1 MLSAITRLFPL
12 WALLLSVLAYY
23 TPTTFTSIGP
33 WVTTLLMLIMFG
45 MGVHLK
51 IDDFKRVLSRP
62 APVAAGIFLH
72 YLVMPLAAW
81 VLAIAF
87 KMPPDLSAGMVLV
100 GSVASGTASNVM
112 IYLAKGDVALSVT
125 ISSVSTLVGVVAT
138 PLLTRLYVD
147 AHIQVDVMGM
157 LLSILQ
163 IVVIPI
169 ALGLIIH
176 HLFPRLVKALEPYL
190 PAFSMVCILAIISAV
205 VAGSAAHIASVGF
218 VVIIAVVLHN
228 IIGLL
233 GGYWGGKLFGFD
245 ESTCRTLAIEVG
257 MQNSGLAAALGKI
270 YFSPLAAL
278 PGALFSVWHN
288 LSGSLLAG
296 YWSGKPIQDQKKHDV
311 YTEAS
316 STGGFRYVH
325 TEIDPERHDGKRAA
339 RTENPARSR
348 PYRPWPTAD
357 QRRNQSREERVHR
370 QTDGAA

>member
-1 MLSAITRLFPL
+1 MLATLTRLFPL

-23 TPTTFTSIGP
+23 TPTTFTPIGP

-51 IDDFKRVLSRP
+51 LEDFKRVLSRP

-81 VLAIAF
+81 LLALLF
-87 KMPPDLSAGMVLV
+87 HMPPELSAGMV
-100 GSVASGTASNVM
+100 M
-112 IYLAKGDVALSVT
+112 IFLAKGDVALSVT

-169 ALGLIIH
+169 ALGLIVH
-176 HLFPRLVKALEPYL
+176 HLLPKVVKAVEPFL

-205 VAGSAAHIASVGF
+205 VAGSAAHIASVGL
-218 VVIIAVVLHN
+218 VVIIAVILHN
-228 IIGLL
+228 TIGLL
-233 GGYWGGKLFGFD
+233 GGYWGGRLFGFD

-270 YFSPLAAL
+270 YFGPLAAL

-296 YWSGKPIQDQKKHDV
+296 YWSGKPIAKKAD
-311 YTEAS
+311 
-316 STGGFRYVH
+316 
-325 TEIDPERHDGKRAA
+325 KR
-339 RTENPARSR
+339 
-348 PYRPWPTAD
+348 
-357 QRRNQSREERVHR
+357 
-370 QTDGAA
+370 

>member
-23 TPTTFTSIGP
+23 TPATFTGIGP

-81 VLAIAF
+81 LLAMAF

-125 ISSVSTLVGVVAT
+125 ISSVSTLVGVIAT

-169 ALGLIIH
+169 ALGLVIH
-176 HLFPRLVKALEPYL
+176 HLFPRVVNAVEPYL

-205 VAGSAAHIASVGF
+205 VAGSA
-218 VVIIAVVLHN
+218 
-228 IIGLL
+228 
-233 GGYWGGKLFGFD
+233 FD

-296 YWSGKPIQDQKKHDV
+296 YWSGKPIDDQPKKDAV
-311 YTEAS
+311 KQ
-316 STGGFRYVH
+316 G
-325 TEIDPERHDGKRAA
+325 
-339 RTENPARSR
+339 
-348 PYRPWPTAD
+348 
-357 QRRNQSREERVHR
+357 
-370 QTDGAA
+370 

>member
-1 MLSAITRLFPL
+1 MLATLTRLFPL
-12 WALLLSVLAYY
+12 WALLLSVIAYY
-23 TPTTFTSIGP
+23 TPATFTPIGP
-33 WVTTLLMLIMFG
+33 WVSTLLMLIMFG

-51 IDDFKRVLSRP
+51 LDDFKRVLSRP

-81 VLAIAF
+81 LLAMLF
-87 KMPPDLSAGMVLV
+87 HMPPDLSAGMVL
-100 GSVASGTASNVM
+100 VASGTASNVM

-169 ALGLIIH
+169 ALGLIVH
-176 HLFPRLVKALEPYL
+176 HLFPRVVKAVEPYL

-205 VAGSAAHIASVGF
+205 VAGSASHIASVGLM
-218 VVIIAVVLHN
+218 VIVAVILHN
-228 IIGLL
+228 SIGLL
-233 GGYWGGKLFGFD
+233 GGYWGGRLFGFD

-257 MQNSGLAAALGKI
+257 MQNSGLAAALGKL

-296 YWSGKPIQDQKKHDV
+296 YWSGKPVDKN
-311 YTEAS
+311 
-316 STGGFRYVH
+316 
-325 TEIDPERHDGKRAA
+325 A
-339 RTENPARSR
+339 RRSGR
-348 PYRPWPTAD
+348 
-357 QRRNQSREERVHR
+357 
-370 QTDGAA
+370 

>member
-23 TPTTFTSIGP
+23 TPSTFTPVGP

-72 YLVMPLAAW
+72 YLLMPLAAW
-81 VLAIAF
+81 VLAIVF

-169 ALGLIIH
+169 ALGLVIH
-176 HLFPRLVKALEPYL
+176 HLFPRVVKAVEPYL

-233 GGYWGGKLFGFD
+233 GGYWGGKLFD
-245 ESTCRTLAIEVG
+245 VSSCRTLAIEVG
-257 MQNSGLAAALGKI
+257 MQNSGLAGALGK
-270 YFSPLAAL
+270 YYVSPLAAL

-296 YWSGKPIQDQKKHDV
+296 YWSGKPLNERKKGDV
-311 YTEAS
+311 VKE
-316 STGGFRYVH
+316 G
-325 TEIDPERHDGKRAA
+325 
-339 RTENPARSR
+339 
-348 PYRPWPTAD
+348 
-357 QRRNQSREERVHR
+357 
-370 QTDGAA
+370 

>member
-1 MLSAITRLFPL
+1 MLTTLTRLFPL
-12 WALLLSVLAYY
+12 WALLLSFLAWY
-23 TPTTFTSIGP
+23 TPGTFTPLASWISP
-33 WVTTLLMLIMFG
+33 LLMLVMLG
-45 MGVHLK
+45 MGVHLTFT
-51 IDDFKRVLSRP
+51 DFKRVLSRP

-81 VLAIAF
+81 LLAILF
-87 KMPPDLSAGMVLV
+87 HMPPDLSAGMVLV

-147 AHIQVDVMGM
+147 ADIKVDVMGM

-163 IVVIPI
+163 IVIIPI
-169 ALGLIIH
+169 GLGLVIH
-176 HLFPRLVKALEPYL
+176 HLFPRLVKAIEPWL
-190 PAFSMVCILAIISAV
+190 PLFSMACILAIISAV
-205 VAGSAAHIASVGF
+205 VAGSAGFIASVGL
-218 VVIIAVVLHN
+218 VVIVAVILHN
-228 IIGLL
+228 AIGLL
-233 GGYWGGKLFGFD
+233 GGYWGGRLFGFD

-296 YWSGKPIQDQKKHDV
+296 YWSGKPVKKQ
-311 YTEAS
+311 E
-316 STGGFRYVH
+316 
-325 TEIDPERHDGKRAA
+325 K
-339 RTENPARSR
+339 
-348 PYRPWPTAD
+348 
-357 QRRNQSREERVHR
+357 
-370 QTDGAA
+370 